1 MQMFNPPHPGAILR
15 EDVLPAMSLS
25 VTAAAAELKVSRV
38 AFSRVLNERAA
49 ISAEMALRLADWLAG
64 DPSTWLRMQT
74 EYDLW
79 KAKKTHR
86 IKIKPAQFVELERA
100 AEAKAK
106 ANDQS
111 YFLAA

>member
-15 EDVLPAMSLS
+15 EDVLPAMGLS

-38 AFSRVLNERAA
+38 ALSRVLNEHAA

-64 DPSTWLRMQT
+64 DPGTWLRMQS

-79 KAKKTHR
+79 KARKSHR
-86 IKIKPAQFVELERA
+86 VKIKPAKFPQVAA
-100 AEAKAK
+100 AEDDRFA
-106 ANDQS
+106 
-111 YFLAA
+111 LAT